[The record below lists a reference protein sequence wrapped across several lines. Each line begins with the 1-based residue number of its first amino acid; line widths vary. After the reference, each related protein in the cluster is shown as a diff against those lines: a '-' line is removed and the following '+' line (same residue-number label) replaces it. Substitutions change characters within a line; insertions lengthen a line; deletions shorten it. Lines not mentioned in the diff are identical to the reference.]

1 MLTSSTDAQ
10 RRARDAFARGD
21 DAAVLRELDSV
32 STAQPATLE
41 LLAIGV
47 NAALRAGNLERAC
60 GWLEQLHAAEPQQ
73 AQFTRLL
80 SITHNNLGTRRLQAG
95 DLSGASAG
103 FAQAL
108 LLWPDNP
115 EALFNRARLA
125 IDARQQ
131 ARALVDLERLLILRP
146 RDPAVA
152 LLRAETRIAL
162 GADDPQAE
170 LLAAVGPEGLR
181 AVEPLR
187 TALAMADGGA
197 SDAALA
203 LALQQSAA
211 TRLLA
216 IADVACRLADNSAAA
231 AAREVYAHVAKLAGR
246 RAPGLY
252 ARIAA
257 QLSLPQVYVDAP
269 AMVGA
274 REGFGA
280 GLDALEEA
288 FSAAALGATDPILE
302 QLAWSNQLLAYQGH
316 DDRALATRYAGLL
329 ERGAQVFAPE
339 LRERPRGSGSARR
352 RIGFVSAAFR
362 NSTIGA
368 YFARWVESTTRA
380 GHETVVVQLP
390 PAWDATTE
398 RIGASAS
405 RLLRPQ
411 GSLRELAQQIRAQ
424 SLDLLIYPDLGV
436 DGRISVL
443 AALRLAPRQAMAWGH
458 PSTFG
463 LSTID
468 AMFSCAA
475 MEPTQAPAHYAER
488 LLTLPGIGTDYL
500 RPTPA
505 PPIAREALGLPA
517 GRCYLVPQSPS
528 KVHPDSDPVLAAI
541 AASDADGSIVL
552 FQGERPGTT
561 RLLRARLASALRA
574 AGADPQRQL
583 RFLPMTDRPRFL
595 AICAASSVMVDTPH
609 WSGGNTTIDA
619 LLSGLPVVAL
629 PGTLMRGRQSAA
641 MLERLGIA
649 ELVCSEPAA
658 QVMQALAVAGD
669 DDYRRA
675 LRARIGA
682 GIDTMLDGRDALC
695 ALQTHLE
702 TLLELPAAH

>member
-1 MLTSSTDAQ
+1 MSSADAL

-21 DAAVLRELDSV
+21 DAAVLREFDSV
-32 STAQPATLE
+32 PAAQPPTLE
-41 LLAIGV
+41 LLALGV
-47 NAALRAGNLERAC
+47 NAALRAGELERAC
-60 GWLEQLHAAEPQQ
+60 GWLEQLQAAQPQQ

-80 SITHNNLGTRRLQAG
+80 SSTHNNLGSRRWAAG

-108 LLWPDNP
+108 SVWPDNP

-125 IDARQQ
+125 IHARQQ
-131 ARALVDLERLLILRP
+131 ARALVDLDRLLTLRP
-146 RDPAVA
+146 QDRATA

-181 AVEPLR
+181 AIDPLR
-187 TALAMADGGA
+187 MALALADGGA
-197 SDAALA
+197 SDAAVA
-203 LALQQSAA
+203 LALQRSAP
-211 TRLLA
+211 TELLG
-216 IADVACRLADNSAAA
+216 IADVAYRLAENSAAA
-231 AAREVYAHVAKLAGR
+231 AAREVYAHVATLAGR
-246 RAPGLY
+246 RAPALY
-252 ARIAA
+252 AQIAA
-257 QLSLPQVYVDAP
+257 QLSLPQVSADAA
-269 AMVGA
+269 AMAGA
-274 REGFGA
+274 REAFSA
-280 GLDALEEA
+280 GLDALEQA
-288 FSAAALGATDPILE
+288 FSAATLRATDPLLE

-316 DDRALATRYAGLL
+316 DDRALVTRYAGLL
-329 ERGAQVFAPE
+329 ERGAQAFAPE
-339 LRERPRGSGSARR
+339 LRERPRGSGRAQR
-352 RIGFVSAAFR
+352 RIGFVSGAFR

-368 YFARWVESTTRA
+368 YFARWIESTTRA

-443 AALRLAPRQAMAWGH
+443 AALRLAPRQVMAWGH

-475 MEPTQAPAHYAER
+475 MEPAQAQTHYTEH

-500 RPTPA
+500 RPAPS
-505 PPIAREALGLPA
+505 PPIAREALGLPT

-528 KVHPDSDPVLAAI
+528 KVHPDIDAVLAAI
-541 AASDADGSIVL
+541 AASDVDGMIVL
-552 FQGERPGTT
+552 FRGDRPGTT
-561 RLLRARLASALRA
+561 RLLRDRLAQALRA

-583 RFLPMTDRPRFL
+583 CFLPMTDRPRFL
-595 AICAASSVMVDTPH
+595 AICGASSVMVDTPH
-609 WSGGNTTIDA
+609 WSGGNTSIDA

-629 PGTLMRGRQSAA
+629 QGTLMRGRQSAA
-641 MLERLGIA
+641 MLERLGIP

-658 QVMQALAVAGD
+658 QLKQALAVACD
-669 DDYRRA
+669 DDYRRS
-675 LRARIGA
+675 LRARIGC
-682 GIDTMLDGRDALC
+682 GLDTMLDGRDALC

-702 TLLELPAAH
+702 TLLATPADE